1 MGGDRKLNLLRIQRL
16 RCVTEDLPCLQECV
30 RSDLPVR
37 PSLGFAQQGGDSLH
51 ALHLADWLERALAVA
66 LPLCVDRLLR
76 GSMAAALRYIVQT
89 VLSGRA
95 EGGRTAGGTAAR
107 APTAATSRQRAA
119 VSGQR
124 GGDGAT
130 RSLVVAD
137 AVDGAAGAEDD
148 GRSDEE
154 LATDR
159 TQTDSRSRRASV
171 RKAAKE
177 EEEKSKI
184 RKEADGPSDIRVPR
198 KRRRTSNDSPDR
210 SVPGRRCGAPND
222 SRGLRVPRE
231 LCGVSDNRPRDYSD
245 SPRSLHGEESVQLD
259 DVGGEPLRV
268 DGSRVLA
275 CVRSSHHQGGYRY
288 RYRVGALGRGVGTN
302 AKHAPRRCGD
312 PSLPQ
317 RPFVSDVWRNYQ
329 GRCVDASP
337 LIVILRFVFTILHS
351 S

>member
-1 MGGDRKLNLLRIQRL
+1 M
-16 RCVTEDLPCLQECV
+16 

-37 PSLGFAQQGGDSLH
+37 PSLGFAQQGGDSLR

-76 GSMAAALRYIVQT
+76 GSMAAALRYVVQT

-130 RSLVVAD
+130 RSLAD

-154 LATDR
+154 SATDR
-159 TQTDSRSRRASV
+159 TQTDSCSRRASV
-171 RKAAKE
+171 GKAAKE
-177 EEEKSKI
+177 EKSEI
-184 RKEADGPSDIRVPR
+184 RNEADGPSDIRVPR
-198 KRRRTSNDSPDR
+198 KRRRASNDSPDR
-210 SVPGRRCGAPND
+210 SVAGERRRVPND
-222 SRGLRVPRE
+222 SRGLRVPRKR
-231 LCGVSDNRPRDYSD
+231 CGVSDNRPREYSD
-245 SPRSLHGEESVQLD
+245 SPRSLHGEGRVQLD
-259 DVGGEPLRV
+259 DVGGEPLGG
-268 DGSRVLA
+268 DGSRVDA
-275 CVRSSHHQGGYRY
+275 CVKSSHHQGGYRY
-288 RYRVGALGRGVGTN
+288 RYRVGAQGRRVGTN
-302 AKHAPRRCGD
+302 ATHSPRRCGD

-317 RPFVSDVWRNYQ
+317 RPFVSDVWQNYQ

-337 LIVILRFVFTILHS
+337 LIVMLRFVFTILVDVCRLPEDIGVIRYCLFCCS
-351 S
+351 LSYLSV